1 MPIQPDLSSHT
12 LSANATPTPC
22 IITPALLKQHSI
34 TPDEYKRVEQHLG
47 RTPSL
52 TELGIFSVMWSEHC
66 SYKSSRVH
74 LKRLPTMGSRTTG
87 PGSVVQGPGENA
99 GIIDVGDG
107 WACAFKIE
115 SHNHPSYIEPYQGA
129 ATGVGGILRDIFTM
143 GARPLAI
150 MDSLRF
156 GPLAPPEPA
165 TKPGAPSSPTVSS
178 SEKMGSEA
186 PPNLIDTTDYAKN
199 HQVANGVVHGVAG
212 YGNCFGVPNL
222 GGETRFEPCYSGNPL
237 LNAFALGLVRKDE
250 IFYAKATGVGN
261 PVFYVGATTG
271 RDGIHGATMASEEFT
286 EGSEQKRPNVQMG
299 DPFLEKLL
307 LEACLEAM
315 KTGAVLGIQDM
326 GAAGLTCSTCE
337 MGARGELGVSIELD
351 LVPQRETGMTSY
363 EIMLSESQERMLL
376 VAQKG
381 REQEVLD
388 VFAKWGLDCAEVGV
402 VTADDIMRVTHHGEL
417 VAEIPNKALTDN
429 APVYNRPVGVW
440 QAPVPK
446 DPPAWVLEELKKPR
460 DYTADLL
467 KLLASPNICDKRYIY
482 EQYDSMVQT
491 NTVQGPGFEAGIIR
505 IKGTGAAHPSKPT
518 TSEIHRQASNPVILS
533 EAEEFQYFAGVN
545 EQTEDHPSP
554 PNPVIPTEGA
564 AEVEGFAS
572 LEPFPDLS
580 SRPERS
586 AVEGPDSPVRT
597 TLDPIAAEHSIAGK
611 LLNLIAGSTPQG
623 EATLATGNEDATNPV
638 LAPDETHEPGAAS
651 VGAAGSSPLNSNT
664 TNRGFTPGPFTGSA
678 PGSSSTASKP
688 KPGAPPS
695 PTASPSERVGNRAAA
710 RSSFS
715 EATPKPERGI
725 AMALAGNGRWCYLD
739 PKLGAMHAVA
749 EAARKVACTGATPV
763 AATNCLN
770 FGNPEKPEIM
780 AQLSAAIDGIAEACT
795 ALGTPITGGNVSL
808 YNETRGEG
816 IYPTPV
822 IGVVGLLDD
831 VTKAVPNS
839 FQQIGDAV
847 LVVIDELMFP
857 WFRPKQQF
865 GSTEFASTLLDT
877 MWGEPPAF
885 EKTFA
890 AAMIERLSDVIR
902 RGLIHS
908 ASDIGSGGLGVA
920 LCRASLPREI
930 GTTVKA
936 YWDTQPAE
944 SAWERTSPLNYFDE
958 TPALL
963 LTCAEEDVQ
972 TVTSVFSAL
981 PQMTRCVRIGT
992 TVGDSVRLQTS
1003 SWDSG
1008 EVPIADLRAAYS
1020 NTLES
1025 QLAAEVV
1032 TA

>member
-1 MPIQPDLSSHT
+1 MPNQHVSPSE
-12 LSANATPTPC
+12 SAGVTSTPTPC
-22 IITPALLKQHSI
+22 TITPPLLKQHSI
-34 TPDEYKRVEQHLG
+34 TPEEYSRIEAALG
-47 RTPSL
+47 RVPSL

-74 LKRLPTMGSRTTG
+74 LKRLPTRGERTSG
-87 PGSVVQGPGENA
+87 PGAVVQGPGENA

-143 GARPLAI
+143 GARPLAV

-156 GPLAPPEPA
+156 GPLDDPDPA
-165 TKPGAPSSPTVSS
+165 IR
-178 SEKMGSEA
+178 
-186 PPNLIDTTDYAKN
+186 NRN

-222 GGETRFEPCYSGNPL
+222 GGETRFESCYSGNPL
-237 LNAFALGLVRKDE
+237 LNAFALGLVRHDE

-261 PVFYVGATTG
+261 PVFYVGAKTG

-376 VAQKG
+376 VAAKG
-381 REQEVLD
+381 REQEVID
-388 VFAKWGLDCAEVGV
+388 VFIKWGLDCAEVGI
-402 VTADDIMRVTHHGEL
+402 VTADDIMRVRHHGEL
-417 VAEIPNKALTDN
+417 VAEIPNKALTDD
-429 APVYNRPVGVW
+429 APVYHRPVGTW
-440 QAPVPK
+440 TPPVPR
-446 DPPAWVLEELKKPR
+446 DPPDWVLEELQKPR

-467 KLLASPNICDKRYIY
+467 KLLGSPNICDKRYIY

-491 NTVQGPGFEAGIIR
+491 NTVQGPGFEAGVMR
-505 IKGTGAAHPSKPT
+505 IKGTGGPASPSASAGPERLEASSHLPQTADFINTAAVAASGPGGLDSAAVDHSILGKL
-518 TSEIHRQASNPVILS
+518 TSLIADSTPEGQATILTGHDDAANPV
-533 EAEEFQYFAGVN
+533 V
-545 EQTEDHPSP
+545 
-554 PNPVIPTEGA
+554 
-564 AEVEGFAS
+564 
-572 LEPFPDLS
+572 
-580 SRPERS
+580 
-586 AVEGPDSPVRT
+586 
-597 TLDPIAAEHSIAGK
+597 
-611 LLNLIAGSTPQG
+611 
-623 EATLATGNEDATNPV
+623 
-638 LAPDETHEPGAAS
+638 APDETHETGASGLLSSSSEGGIPRGFADEVQS
-651 VGAAGSSPLNSNT
+651 AGSS
-664 TNRGFTPGPFTGSA
+664 
-678 PGSSSTASKP
+678 
-688 KPGAPPS
+688 GAEAGTS
-695 PTASPSERVGNRAAA
+695 PRDRA
-710 RSSFS
+710 
-715 EATPKPERGI
+715 TKPERGI

-780 AQLSAAIDGIAEACT
+780 AQLSLAIDGIAEACT

-839 FQQIGDAV
+839 FQQEGDTV
-847 LVVIDELMFP
+847 LF
-857 WFRPKQQF
+857 
-865 GSTEFASTLLDT
+865 
-877 MWGEPPAF
+877 
-885 EKTFA
+885 
-890 AAMIERLSDVIR
+890 LSAIR
-902 RGLIHS
+902 GAGRRALR
-908 ASDIGSGGLGVA
+908 DIGSGAWAQSQDWPLWGEPVVLDLAEEATLHRALAHLSSLGLLHSAADISDGGFLVA
-920 LCRASLPREI
+920 VTKAALGAHIGAELDLSARDGEPFSSTEVLFAEI
-930 GTTVKA
+930 GSSVVATC
-936 YWDTQPAE
+936 D
-944 SAWERTSPLNYFDE
+944 SARLDDVRAALQQVPGAFAAPLGKVTGTSLRVNINGQTAVAAPL
-958 TPALL
+958 
-963 LTCAEEDVQ
+963 
-972 TVTSVFSAL
+972 
-981 PQMTRCVRIGT
+981 
-992 TVGDSVRLQTS
+992 
-1003 SWDSG
+1003 
-1008 EVPIADLRAAYS
+1008 ADLAAAFS